1 MASGK
6 RESTTAAA
14 SRLAEPILRRMGLEL
29 WDLRFEKEGSL
40 WYLRYFIDKEG
51 GVTIDDCEAFSRAID
66 AELDAAD
73 PIDQSYVLEVS
84 SPGVERELTRDWHF
98 ERYLGALVEVKTI
111 RPVEGQREFLG
122 QLLAYEG
129 GAARLGF
136 PDGSERTF
144 PKGETVYIRLYDD
157 YEDGGE
163 E

>member
-1 MASGK
+1 MAKTKGNTV
-6 RESTTAAA
+6 EICQ
-14 SRLAEPILRRMGLEL
+14 RLAQPVLQELGLEL
-29 WDLRFEKEGSL
+29 WDVRFEKEGTI
-40 WYLRYFIDKEG
+40 WYLRYFIDKDG
-51 GVTIDDCEAFSRAID
+51 GVTIDDCENFSRRVD
-66 AELDAAD
+66 KLLDEAD
-73 PIDQSYVLEVS
+73 PIDQSYCLEVS
-84 SPGVERELTRDWHF
+84 SPGVERQLTRDWHF
-98 ERYLGALVEVKTI
+98 ERYLGTLVEVKTI